1 MSFESGFFMVRLN
14 ESLIRAILNIV
25 KLFVSEICCS
35 IFDFYGI
42 YISSRYSV
50 SVLTNDEILNM
61 ESGLLIS

>member
-1 MSFESGFFMVRLN
+1 MSFESGFFMIRLN

-25 KLFVSEICCS
+25 KLFVSGICCS

-50 SVLTNDEILNM
+50 SVLTNDEISNM
-61 ESGLLIS
+61 EPGLLIS